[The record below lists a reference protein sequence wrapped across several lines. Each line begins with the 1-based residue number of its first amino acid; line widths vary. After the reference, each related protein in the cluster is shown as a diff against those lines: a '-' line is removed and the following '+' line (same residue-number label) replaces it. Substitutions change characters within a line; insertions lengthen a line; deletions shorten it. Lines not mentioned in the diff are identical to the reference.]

1 MTAAII
7 SERLVRRRRW
17 RASELVIAAPAIV
30 FVVAA
35 VVGPMLLPY
44 DSVKVRTGD
53 RLRAPFSRLEEGGVT
68 LLGTDSVGR
77 DIMRQVISGARV
89 SLVVGAATVLLAG
102 LVGTL
107 IGLACGYLGGSIDAM
122 FMRIADIQLSLPSF
136 LLAMLIA
143 GALGP
148 SITNVVITLALT
160 RWVVFARIVRG
171 TTMSVRGREY
181 VESATVLGV
190 RPLALIRRHILP
202 AAYTPLTVVAT
213 VQFGLVIL
221 AESSLSFLGFGS
233 PDSTPSWG
241 LIISDGRDLIARAW
255 WISTIPGI
263 ALALVV
269 ISLGLLGDRLR
280 DRLDPRLRT

>member
-1 MTAAII
+1 MTVAIV
-7 SERLVRRRRW
+7 SERAVRRRRW
-17 RASELVIAAPAIV
+17 RATELLIATPTIV

-35 VVGPMLLPY
+35 VVGPILLPY
-44 DSVKVRTGD
+44 DSVKVRSGD
-53 RLRAPFSRLEEGGVT
+53 RLLAPLSRLEDGGVT

-77 DIMRQVISGARV
+77 DLLRQVISGARV

-107 IGLACGYLGGSIDAM
+107 IGLACGYLGGSIDAL

-241 LIISDGRDLIARAW
+241 LIISDGRDLASRAW

-280 DRLDPRLRT
+280 DHLDPRLRT